1 MFGRKTTRASSP
13 SPSPERQRRYPNTRY
28 DDPIDQLP
36 PPARRARTSPL
47 CLAAGGLAATVVA
60 FIMVALV
67 LLSPFSSMPAFASIG
82 FIRLDSTTTPAADGI
97 QSAILTTWGYCTTA
111 SSDSTTTCLP
121 ATNLQMLGNYAT
133 NFTLSPQPLVLGGAK
148 SYSITQALSLLPYIS
163 NPVLIFTLPI
173 IMSLLG
179 LAVISCTISL
189 ISFFLKRY
197 TNVWVVCAKF
207 SSTLN
212 IVSFVALIVCVAV
225 AVLANESLAGL
236 AAAIPGITV
245 VKPYAGL
252 ALLAVAFVFVLVA
265 CVATTYL
272 FIVARREDAFEDTD
286 VELGDYNQPKSESS
300 MQGTVPRM
308 GGVAEKGGRGGAD
321 AVRAGSR
328 NSWDDVKDRKQQ
340 GSLQR
345 PEKGPQRPR
354 DFHRAAGKPRGGPP
368 DRVARSDAGPDR
380 DRDRERER
388 GGGGAG
394 RGARNDRFS
403 IRSSIQDNR
412 KSERKDAEVKGTEE
426 EPPKSDW
433 GILRTVNGVAGGV
446 YGYFA
451 GSTPK
456 AEEPEEKVEKA
467 PSKDAKSSAASRSGG
482 RGDRR
487 SSFAPPRSRSN
498 NDEGRRRG
506 DTSRDRRGG
515 GGGGGGGD
523 RRGSPDR
530 YRDRSRSRR

>member
-1 MFGRKTTRASSP
+1 MFGRKTTRARDSSP

-36 PPARRARTSPL
+36 PPARRARTSPV
-47 CLAAGGLAATVVA
+47 CLAAGGLAATGVA

-82 FIRLDSTTTPAADGI
+82 FIRLESATTPASDGI

-133 NFTLSPQPLVLGGAK
+133 NFTLSPQPLLLGAN
-148 SYSITQALSLLPYIS
+148 SYSITQALSLLPYKS

-179 LAVISCTISL
+179 LAVISCTTSL

-212 IVSFVALIVCVAV
+212 IVSFVALLICVAV
-225 AVLANESLAGL
+225 AVVANESLASL
-236 AAAIPGITV
+236 AATIPGITV

-252 ALLAVAFVFVLVA
+252 ALLAVACVFVLSA

-272 FIVARREDAFEDTD
+272 FIVARREDAFEDAD
-286 VELGDYNQPKSESS
+286 VELGAYNQPKSES
-300 MQGTVPRM
+300 MQGTVPRI
-308 GGVAEKGGRGGAD
+308 GAEKGGRGRGGD
-321 AVRAGSR
+321 AGVDAPVRAGSR
-328 NSWDDVKDRKQQ
+328 ASWDDIKDRKQ

-345 PEKGPQRPR
+345 PEKGTQRR
-354 DFHRAAGKPRGGPP
+354 DFDRAASKPRGGPP
-368 DRVARSDAGPDR
+368 DRARSGAAP
-380 DRDRERER
+380 DRERGGGG

-403 IRSSIQDNR
+403 IRSSIQDTR
-412 KSERKDAEVKGTEE
+412 KPEKKDAEVKGAPEE

-451 GSTPK
+451 GGAPK
-456 AEEPEEKVEKA
+456 AEEPEEKKVEKA
-467 PSKDAKSSAASRSGG
+467 PSKDAKNAPSRSGG

-487 SSFAPPRSRSN
+487 SSFVPPRSRSG
-498 NDEGRRRG
+498 NDDGRRRG
-506 DTSRDRRGG
+506 DASRERRG